1 MGIGDAS
8 WWQSIRGVKLTA
20 HLRLLMGVR
29 IEYSYL
35 PVFIYGL
42 FKGTASSSDY
52 VASHCMVGSE
62 L

>member
-1 MGIGDAS
+1 MGTEDSS

-29 IEYSYL
+29 IEYRYL
-35 PVFIYGL
+35 PIIIYGL
-42 FKGTASSSDY
+42 PKGPASSSDY
-52 VASHCMVGSE
+52 VASHCMVDNE